1 MSISASMVKEL
12 REKTSAGMMDCK
24 RALEE
29 SKGDFAAAVEWLR
42 IKGLSAASKKAD
54 RIAAEG
60 TVFAT
65 TKGKSAVVVEIN
77 SETDFVART
86 DNFKNF
92 VNSIAQ
98 HILQV
103 QHILQAQPQAQP
115 TLQTNSAATI
125 LEQDFIEASGK
136 TANKKVGDIL
146 KEAIAAIGEN
156 IVIRRAEKYTTN
168 ENGLVH
174 TYIHGEGKIGVMI
187 EVAAPSAATA
197 ASLEAKNLAS
207 DVCLHIAAMNP
218 MALSQ
223 EQMDAAVVAKEKDI
237 LRQKA
242 IESGKK
248 PEMLDKIVE
257 GQIRKFLA
265 ENCLLDQ
272 SFVKNPDLTVSAYV
286 KECSKLAKGDLTIK
300 RFVRFELGAGIEKKV
315 VDFAAEV
322 AAQTKAH

>member
-1 MSISASMVKEL
+1 MVKEL

-24 RALEE
+24 KALEE
-29 SKGDFAAAVEWLR
+29 SKGDFEAAIEWLR

-60 TVFAT
+60 TVFAMT
-65 TKGKSAVVVEIN
+65 AGKNAVVVEIN

-92 VNSIAQ
+92 VTSVAQ
-98 HILQV
+98 HILK
-103 QHILQAQPQAQP
+103 
-115 TLQTNSAATI
+115 TNSLAPI
-125 LEQDFIEASGK
+125 LEQDFVGAAGN
-136 TANKKVGDIL
+136 AAGKKVGDIL
-146 KEAIAAIGEN
+146 KEAIATIGEN
-156 IVIRRAEKYTTN
+156 TVIRRAEKYTTT

-187 EVAAPSAATA
+187 EVVAATA
-197 ASLEAKNLAS
+197 TVAASAEAKTLAS
-207 DVCLHIAAMNP
+207 DVCLHIAAMSP

-223 EQMDAAVVAKEKDI
+223 DQMDASVVAKEKDI
-237 LRQKA
+237 LKQKA
-242 IESGKK
+242 LESGKK

-272 SFVKNPDLTVSAYV
+272 NFVKNPDLTIGAYA
-286 KECSKLAKGDLTIK
+286 KECAKKAGGDLSIK
-300 RFVRFELGAGIEKKV
+300 RFIRFELGAGIEKKL

-322 AAQTKAH
+322 AAQTKTH